1 MSYIYY
7 NANPDGKNVVATGS
21 HVVAVI
27 DGNYIDNTDTGNEV
41 LIYYWR
47 KI

>member
-7 NANPDGKNVVATGS
+7 NANPDG
-21 HVVAVI
+21 
-27 DGNYIDNTDTGNEV
+27 NYIDTTDTGNEV